1 MRTRVPMPPPAAAT
15 LAVGTT
21 RFASKQYLLR
31 PVNPAFIAATLL
43 VAFILNLMPWGRLMA
58 VPDFVALVLVFWNI
72 HQPRRVGMGVAFVM
86 GLFMDVHAAARL
98 GENAL
103 AYTLLSY
110 GAIMLHRRVVSFP
123 IFVQA
128 LQVLPLFFVAQIV
141 VLVVRLV
148 MGASFPGWP
157 LFLESVTTALLW
169 PLATWLLLAP
179 QRRPLERD
187 ETRPI

>member
-1 MRTRVPMPPPAAAT
+1 MRTRVPMPKPDP
-15 LAVGTT
+15 VGPSRLTN
-21 RFASKQYLLR
+21 KQYLLR
-31 PVNPAFIAATLL
+31 PVNPAFIVMSLLAAFVLDLL
-43 VAFILNLMPWGRLMA
+43 PWGRVVA

-72 HQPRRVGMGVAFVM
+72 HQPRRVGMGAAFLM
-86 GLFMDVHAAARL
+86 GLFMDVHDAARL

-103 AYTLLSY
+103 AYTMLSY

-123 IFVQA
+123 VLLQS
-128 LQVLPLFFVAQIV
+128 LQVAPLFLVAQV
-141 VLVVRLV
+141 VVVVVRLV
-148 MGASFPGWP
+148 IGAPFPGWS

>member
-1 MRTRVPMPPPAAAT
+1 MRTRVPMPAPIAMPSGSARAN
-15 LAVGTT
+15 
-21 RFASKQYLLR
+21 KQYLLR
-31 PVNPAFIAATLL
+31 PANPGFIAVSLL
-43 VAFILNLMPWGRLMA
+43 FAFILDLMPWGRLMA

-72 HQPRRVGMGVAFVM
+72 HQPRRVGIGVAFLM

-123 IFVQA
+123 IFVQS
-128 LQVLPLFFVAQIV
+128 LQVLPLFAIAQCV

-148 MGASFPGWP
+148 IGAPFPGWQI
-157 LFLESVTTALLW
+157 FLECVTTALLW

>member
-1 MRTRVPMPPPAAAT
+1 MRTRVPMPPPPAIEPNS
-15 LAVGTT
+15 
-21 RFASKQYLLR
+21 FANKQYLLR
-31 PVNPAFIAATLL
+31 PVNPAFIAMTLAA
-43 VAFILNLMPWGRLMA
+43 AFVLNLLPWGRLMA
-58 VPDFVALVLVFWNI
+58 IPDFVALVLVFWNI
-72 HQPRRVGMGVAFVM
+72 HQPRRVGMGVAFAM
-86 GLFMDVHAAARL
+86 GLLIDVHSAARL

-123 IFVQA
+123 VFFQA
-128 LQVLPLFFVAQIV
+128 LQVLPLFAIAETV
-141 VLVVRLV
+141 VLVVRLAV
-148 MGASFPGWP
+148 GTSFPGWQ

-179 QRRPLERD
+179 QRRPVERD

>member
-1 MRTRVPMPPPAAAT
+1 MRTRVPMPPPMP
-15 LAVGTT
+15 VG
-21 RFASKQYLLR
+21 ASRIVNKQYLLR
-31 PVNPAFIAATLL
+31 PAHAGFIAASLL

-58 VPDFVALVLVFWNI
+58 IPDFVALVLVFWNI
-72 HQPRRVGMGVAFVM
+72 HQPRKVGMGVAFLM
-86 GLFMDVHAAARL
+86 GIFMDVHSASRL

-128 LQVLPLFFVAQIV
+128 LQVLPLFAVAQTV

-148 MGASFPGWP
+148 TGAPFPGWQ
-157 LFLESVTTALLW
+157 LFLECVTTALLW
-169 PLATWLLLAP
+169 PLATWMLLAP

>member
-1 MRTRVPMPPPAAAT
+1 MRTRVSMPPPMFSGPSRM
-15 LAVGTT
+15 VN
-21 RFASKQYLLR
+21 KQYLLR
-31 PVNPAFIAATLL
+31 PANSGFIAASLL
-43 VAFILNLMPWGRLMA
+43 IAFIFNLMPWGRLMA
-58 VPDFVALVLVFWNI
+58 VPDVVALVLVFWNI
-72 HQPRRVGMGVAFVM
+72 HQPRKVGMGVAFLM
-86 GLFMDVHAAARL
+86 GLCMDVHSATRL

-123 IFVQA
+123 VLIQS
-128 LQVLPLFFVAQIV
+128 LQVLPLFAIAQTV
-141 VLVVRLV
+141 VLLVRLV
-148 MGASFPGWP
+148 IGASFPGWQ
-157 LFLESVTTALLW
+157 FYLESLTTALLW

>member
-1 MRTRVPMPPPAAAT
+1 MPPPAAAS
-15 LAVGTT
+15 LASGSS
-21 RFASKQYLLR
+21 RIANKQYLLR
-31 PVNPAFIAATLL
+31 PANPAFIAASLL
-43 VAFILNLMPWGRLMA
+43 IAFIFNLLPWGRLMA
-58 VPDFVALVLVFWNI
+58 IPDFVALVLVFWNI
-72 HQPRRVGMGVAFVM
+72 HQPRRVGIGVAFLM
-86 GLFMDVHAAARL
+86 GLFMDVHSAARL

-123 IFVQA
+123 VFVQA
-128 LQVLPLFFVAQIV
+128 LQVLPLFLVAQLV
-141 VLVVRLV
+141 VLIVRLV
-148 MGASFPGWP
+148 MGAPFPGWP

-169 PLATWLLLAP
+169 PLATWLLFAP